1 MAFVNEYIP
10 PIEQETS
17 EFLKKAR
24 ETLRTGASKFDRW
37 TVDRDNDM
45 VLFRSGGGHDIDS
58 HNRDYWSFIDRK
70 GNYYLITAKLSE
82 TEISPEEIAM
92 TRSFSYTC
100 DVHDDIPDGESI
112 ARIKDALREYK
123 DWGVISDYQHCQ
135 LTLID
140 ARTGKEI

>member
-37 TVDRDNDM
+37 TVDRDSDR
-45 VLFRSGGGHDIDS
+45 VLFRRGGGHDIDS
-58 HNRDYWSFIDRK
+58 CNEDYWSFLD
-70 GNYYLITAKLSE
+70 GDSEYSVDTELLSS
-82 TEISPEEIAM
+82 TEISPGTIAI
-92 TRSFSYTC
+92 TRSIGFRGEAIAS
-100 DVHDDIPDGESI
+100 PDAECI